1 MKGVHRTF
9 IPGRSSG
16 RMHVYERRSPGPA
29 AAGGTEGNA
38 RLTGVTAAV
47 LLVLLAVE
55 GATLLSLR
63 SFLSWH
69 IFVGMLLVPVVLLKI
84 ATTGYK
90 FARYYRGSPPYRE
103 LGPPA
108 LALRLLGPVVVVS
121 TAGLFATGVAL
132 ILRTPGGGRLL
143 LLHKASFAV
152 WVAAMTLHVLAH
164 LPRIAKLTVPDLRG
178 GEGVHA
184 SRLRLTVV
192 ASVIVAG
199 AILAVATVPLIGPW
213 THWFNVIHVGRDH

>member
-1 MKGVHRTF
+1 MQVQG
-9 IPGRSSG
+9 
-16 RMHVYERRSPGPA
+16 RRSPGLT

-47 LLVLLAVE
+47 LLVLLALE

-69 IFVGMLLVPVVLLKI
+69 IVVGMLLVPVVLLKL
-84 ATTGYK
+84 ASTAYK
-90 FARYYRGSPPYRE
+90 FARYYGGSPAYRE

-108 LALRLLGPVVVVS
+108 LALRLLGPVLVVS

-132 ILRTPGGGRLL
+132 IVRAPGGGRLL

-164 LPRIAKLTVPDLRG
+164 LTRIPRLTVPDLRG
-178 GEGVHA
+178 GEGVGA

-192 ASVIVAG
+192 AAVIVAG

-213 THWFNVIHVGRDH
+213 THWFNSFHVGDG